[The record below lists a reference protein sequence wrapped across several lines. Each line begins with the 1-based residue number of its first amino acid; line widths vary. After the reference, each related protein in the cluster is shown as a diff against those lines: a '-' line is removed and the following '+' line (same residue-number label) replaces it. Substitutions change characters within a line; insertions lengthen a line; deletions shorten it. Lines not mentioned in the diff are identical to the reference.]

1 MGCVLSEHVLFSGE
15 SAFSKVTP
23 EHRVFVKPRT
33 RVTSL
38 RLPWVFPI
46 SFMFEALNIAA
57 PVVIVIVCVM
67 SLHVPLSQVQ
77 VGSSRGFKQ
86 ILIKQITR
94 SYNVFHDQLISIH

>member
-33 RVTSL
+33 RVIFCKITMG
-38 RLPWVFPI
+38 FPI

-67 SLHVPLSQVQ
+67 FL
-77 VGSSRGFKQ
+77 
-86 ILIKQITR
+86 
-94 SYNVFHDQLISIH
+94 